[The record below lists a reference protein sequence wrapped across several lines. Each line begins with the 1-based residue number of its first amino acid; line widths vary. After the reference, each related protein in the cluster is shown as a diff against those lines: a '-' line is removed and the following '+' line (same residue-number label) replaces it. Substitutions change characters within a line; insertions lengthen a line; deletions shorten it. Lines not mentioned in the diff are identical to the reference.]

1 MALLAGACGDSE
13 SDSTQTTIASDS
25 RRNDRR
31 SDTTAAATTT
41 AAPRGNQ
48 PIAGG
53 DNSAD
58 REAAPSTTIVASV
71 TTLPPPLEQTR
82 GGTTELREPEIE
94 NPFFDPR
101 NSQLSTFAIDVDT
114 GAYTFMRGQVDSGY
128 LPDAATVR
136 VEEYVNYFDPGYAPP
151 AGDGTFAVYA
161 DGGPTP
167 FTDSRRHEVVRIGVK
182 AREVTPRQR
191 KDLSLT
197 LVIDVSGSMD
207 EGGKLEIVKDSLD
220 VLVDE
225 LDRADTISIVAY
237 TDEAWVALEATDG
250 GDKDAILDA
259 ISELRPL
266 RSTNAEEGLRLGYDQ
281 ADEMFD
287 RDGQNRVILLS
298 DGVANVGATGPES
311 ILDRINEETRRGI
324 DLVTIG
330 VGISNYNDHLLEQLA
345 DQGNG
350 FYAYVDT
357 RDEAKRLFR
366 EGLTSTL
373 ETIARDVKIQVE
385 FDPDLVYEYRLLGF
399 ENRDIADRDF
409 RDDSVDAG
417 EIGAGHS
424 VVALYEVELDREAY
438 ESRSAAFATVT
449 LRWEDSDSGR
459 VSEISGEIFGDS
471 LASSF
476 ERTEP
481 EFQLAATVAAYAE
494 VLRGSRYLRDVS
506 LGDIV
511 EVARELPFRQLDDD
525 AEEFL
530 ELVKDARRI
539 AR

>member
-1 MALLAGACGDSE
+1 MALLAGACGDSH
-13 SDSTQTTIASDS
+13 SDTTQTTIASDS
-25 RRNDRR
+25 RQNNR
-31 SDTTAAATTT
+31 SSETT

-53 DNSAD
+53 DNSSD
-58 REAAPSTTIVASV
+58 RTVGTTAAATTTAAPA
-71 TTLPPPLEQTR
+71 TTLGPREEESRR
-82 GGTTELREPEIE
+82 GETEFPAPENE
-94 NPFFDPR
+94 NPFVDPR
-101 NSQLSTFAIDVDT
+101 DDGLSTFAIDVDT
-114 GAYTFMRGQVDSGY
+114 GAYTVMRAQIDSGH
-128 LPDAATVR
+128 LPDVSTIR

-197 LVIDVSGSMD
+197 LVIDVSGSM
-207 EGGKLEIVKDSLD
+207 EGDGKLEVVKDSLD
-220 VLVDE
+220 VLIDE

-250 GDKDAILDA
+250 GDKDAIRDA
-259 ISELRPL
+259 IRELRPL
-266 RSTNAEEGLRLGYDQ
+266 RSTNAEAGLRLGYDQ
-281 ADEMFD
+281 ADEMYD
-287 RDGQNRVILLS
+287 REGQNRVILLS

-345 DQGNG
+345 DQGDG

-438 ESRSAAFATVT
+438 ESRSRAFATVS

-506 LGDIV
+506 LGDVV

-525 AEEFL
+525 ADEFL